1 MIKDYN
7 NKRITYIDL
16 FRATGIIAMIMGHI
30 NFGWHFDHLIHGFH
44 MPMFFFASG
53 YFFKRLE
60 SSSTLLHRIRVRC
73 KTLLLPYFLFAV
85 LHIAISSLLNRS
97 FEFNSLRL
105 LFFNTGLDGIPI
117 AGALWFLTSLF
128 FSDVIYMIFDY
139 IFGYG
144 IIMHCIILAVGLVGN
159 VLGLYLPIRLPFG
172 IDVSFVGMAFMHIG
186 RIFHQENKI
195 KRIIDLNALSSL
207 LILAIGCALII
218 INPYVNLRK
227 GQYGN
232 VPIFWISSTL
242 TIIGLWNICRILDKW
257 VNSKNIQ
264 QYVYILN
271 IGRDSIV
278 YVCLNQLSILASFDL
293 ISLVELPMW
302 PTKVC
307 VLVVTMILLEG
318 LRRALTKTKLKCLI
332 GKN

>member
-1 MIKDYN
+1 MIKDFN

-44 MPMFFFASG
+44 MPMFFFVSG
-53 YFFKRLE
+53 YFFKRIE
-60 SSSTLLHRIRVRC
+60 SSSTLLHKIGVRC
-73 KTLLLPYFLFAV
+73 KTLLMPYFLFAV
-85 LHIAISSLLNRS
+85 LHIVMNSLLNGH
-97 FEFNSLRL
+97 FQFDSLRL
-105 LFFNTGLDGIPI
+105 LFFNTDLDGIPI

-128 FSDVIYMIFDY
+128 LADVIYMILDY
-139 IFGYG
+139 ILGYG
-144 IIMHCIILAVGLVGN
+144 IIMHCIILAVGLAGN

-172 IDVSFVGMAFMHIG
+172 IDVSFVGMVFMHIG
-186 RIFHQENKI
+186 RIIHQEYKKI
-195 KRIIDLNALSSL
+195 VDLNVLLSL
-207 LILAIGCALII
+207 LFFAFGCVLII
-218 INPYVNLRK
+218 INPYVNLRQ

-232 VPIFWISSTL
+232 VLVFWISSTL
-242 TIIGLWNICRILDKW
+242 TIIGLWNICRIFDKW
-257 VNSKNIQ
+257 INSKNIL

-278 YVCLNQLSILASFDL
+278 YVCLNQLAILVSFNL
-293 ISLVELPMW
+293 MSLVELPMW
-302 PTKVC
+302 PTKIC
-307 VLVVTMILLEG
+307 VLIITMILLEG

>member
-1 MIKDYN
+1 MIKDFN

-44 MPMFFFASG
+44 MPMFFFVSG
-53 YFFKRLE
+53 YFFKRIE
-60 SSSTLLHRIRVRC
+60 SSSTLLHKIGVRC
-73 KTLLLPYFLFAV
+73 KTLLMPYFLFAV
-85 LHIAISSLLNRS
+85 LHIVMNSLLNGH
-97 FEFNSLRL
+97 FQFDSLRL
-105 LFFNTGLDGIPI
+105 LFFNTDLDGIPI

-128 FSDVIYMIFDY
+128 LADVIYMILDY
-139 IFGYG
+139 ILGYG
-144 IIMHCIILAVGLVGN
+144 IIMHCIILAVGLAGN

-172 IDVSFVGMAFMHIG
+172 IDVSFVGMVFMHIG
-186 RIFHQENKI
+186 RIIHQEYKKI
-195 KRIIDLNALSSL
+195 VDLNVLLSL
-207 LILAIGCALII
+207 LFFAFGCVLII
-218 INPYVNLRK
+218 INPYVNLRQ

-232 VPIFWISSTL
+232 VLVFWISSTL

-257 VNSKNIQ
+257 INSKNIL

-278 YVCLNQLSILASFDL
+278 YVCLNQLAILVSFNL
-293 ISLVELPMW
+293 MSLVELPMW
-302 PTKVC
+302 PTKIC
-307 VLVVTMILLEG
+307 VLIITMILLEG